1 MSTSPADPARYNSF
15 LMDLLGVMAYGEL
28 SAFERLSS
36 DARYSPSLHDRAVL
50 GRIAV
55 IEFQHYEL
63 VSAKLDAMGL
73 DPEAAMLP
81 FQPSV
86 DHFHE
91 RTRPADWYESLMK
104 AYVIDTVSADFYR
117 AISRY
122 VDAGTRAL
130 VEQIQADE
138 EATAVLRER
147 LKTALADDPRLASR
161 LALWARRLLG
171 EALTQAQRVSFEH
184 AFVGGLIGAD
194 EDAVQGTG
202 PRADGGTGGQPL
214 APDDAARAG
223 RLSRTARTEP
233 ARSVPG
239 GVECGEQ
246 GPGGVGGIVGLGD
259 GADHH
264 DPAGAGLHHL
274 LHISEVD
281 AADREPRHRR
291 PPTFPSSVV
300 PAGAWARRIASAA

>member
-1 MSTSPADPARYNSF
+1 MSTSPADPARYNTF

-36 DARYSPSLHDRAVL
+36 DARYSPTLHDRAVL
-50 GRIAV
+50 GRLAV
-55 IEFQHYEL
+55 IEFEHYEL
-63 VSAKLDAMGL
+63 VSAKLDAMGQ
-73 DPEAAMLP
+73 DVEAAMLP

-130 VEQIQADE
+130 VERIQADGG
-138 EATAVLRER
+138 ATEVLRER

-184 AFVGGLIGAD
+184 SFVGGLVGAD
-194 EDAVQGTG
+194 EDRSKELV
-202 PRADGGTGGQPL
+202 RELMDKL
-214 APDDAARAG
+214 AANHSRRMTQLGLAG
-223 RLSRTARTEP
+223 
-233 ARSVPG
+233 
-239 GVECGEQ
+239 
-246 GPGGVGGIVGLGD
+246 
-259 GADHH
+259 
-264 DPAGAGLHHL
+264 
-274 LHISEVD
+274 
-281 AADREPRHRR
+281 
-291 PPTFPSSVV
+291 
-300 PAGAWARRIASAA
+300 